1 MSGLQKVSHPDF
13 DSHVQQFQQAVKD
26 CQTLYLSSAKLC
38 IEQYSSFLPD
48 SPQSF
53 LQLMDD
59 LHKGLLIKIYVTIV
73 EADERWSQNEKKLG
87 RVLFDHVWPGGVPGG
102 KLREAA
108 AHVFRE
114 AQSLKWYSL
123 LRPFD
128 QIAPLKDRFGD
139 LETVVIR
146 LANLVAKADGELH
159 ATEAA
164 SMQQIQD
171 EINKHF
177 RESAL
182 TDTERKPADTPQS
195 TQAVQIMQR
204 ETQQLREDYE
214 IQSEVAVQVEQKT
227 QEEKLQ
233 EALERLDTLIGLEQ
247 VKHEIRTLTNF
258 LTMQQQRVA
267 AGLPTTNLS
276 LHLVFGGNPGTGKT
290 TVARI
295 VGQIYGSMGILEK
308 GHLIETDRSGLV
320 AEYAGQTG
328 PKANQKIDEALD
340 GVLFVD
346 EAYSLVAES
355 GDDPYGKEAIQA
367 LLKRMEDDR
376 ERLVVVLA
384 GYPSEM
390 ESLLR
395 TNPGLSSR
403 FNTKLT
409 FEDYTP
415 AELGHIFGSMCEA
428 NHYVLP
434 SETRARLLLGFRGL
448 YDDRDEHFGNGRLV
462 RNLFENAIRRLANR
476 IAGVAPLTKELLT
489 TIRPEDLQIDELPAD
504 FWQPLD
510 AGQVQFEIVCE
521 GCGDSTEVPS
531 KYLGRKVR
539 CKKCETRF
547 VAAWGNP
554 CVEA

>member
-1 MSGLQKVSHPDF
+1 MTHPNF
-13 DSHVQQFQQAVKD
+13 DSHIEQFQQAVKA
-26 CQTLYLSSAKLC
+26 CQRLYLSSAKLC
-38 IEQYSSFLPD
+38 IEQYASFLPD
-48 SPQSF
+48 SPESF

-73 EADERWSQNEKKLG
+73 EADERWSQNEKRLG
-87 RVLFDHVWPGGVPGG
+87 RVLFDHIWPGGVPGD

-114 AQSLKWYSL
+114 AQTLKWYSL

-128 QIAPLKDRFGD
+128 QIAPLKDRFGE

-159 ATEAA
+159 ASEAA

-177 RESAL
+177 RASPL
-182 TDTERKPADTPQS
+182 TETERKRGDTPQS
-195 TQAVQIMQR
+195 AQAVQMMQQ

-214 IQSEVAVQVEQKT
+214 IQSEVAVQLDEKT

-233 EALERLDTLIGLEQ
+233 EAMQRLETLIGLAQ
-247 VKHEIRTLTNF
+247 VKDEIRTLTNF
-258 LTMQQQRVA
+258 LKMQQQRTA

-295 VGQIYGSMGILEK
+295 VGQIYGSMGILQK

-355 GDDPYGKEAIQA
+355 GDDPYGREAVQA

-384 GYPSEM
+384 GYPAEM

-409 FEDYTP
+409 FEDYAP
-415 AELGHIFGSMCEA
+415 SELGHIFGSMCET

-434 SETRARLLLGFRGL
+434 SQTRARLLLGFQGL

-476 IAGVAPLTKELLT
+476 IAGIAPLTKELLT
-489 TIRPEDLQIDELPAD
+489 TIQPDDVQIDELPAE
-504 FWQPLD
+504 FWQPLENGEVLF
-510 AGQVQFEIVCE
+510 AIRCE
-521 GCGDSTEVPS
+521 GCGETTEAPP

-539 CKKCETRF
+539 CKRCQTKF
-547 VAAWGNP
+547 VAAWGDP
-554 CVEA
+554 VM

>member
-1 MSGLQKVSHPDF
+1 MTHPNF
-13 DSHVQQFQQAVKD
+13 DSHVQQFQQAVKA

-38 IEQYSSFLPD
+38 IEQYSNFLPD
-48 SPQSF
+48 SPESF

-73 EADERWSQNEKKLG
+73 EADDRWSQNEKKLG
-87 RVLFDHVWPGGVPGG
+87 RVLFDHIWPGGVPGG

-128 QIAPLKDRFGD
+128 QISPLKDRFGE

-177 RESAL
+177 HASPL
-182 TDTERKPADTPQS
+182 TETERKRPDAPES
-195 TQAVQIMQR
+195 AQAVQIMQQ

-214 IQSEVAVQVEQKT
+214 IQSEMAVQQEQKT
-227 QEEKLQ
+227 QEERLQ
-233 EALERLDTLIGLEQ
+233 EALERLDALIGLEQ
-247 VKHEIRTLTNF
+247 VKDEIRTLTNF
-258 LTMQQQRVA
+258 LKMQQQRIA

-295 VGQIYGSMGILEK
+295 VGQIYGSMGILDK
-308 GHLIETDRSGLV
+308 GHLVETDRSGLV

-328 PKANQKIDEALD
+328 PKANKKIDEALD
-340 GVLFVD
+340 GVLFID

-384 GYPSEM
+384 GYPAEM

-409 FEDYTP
+409 FEDYAP
-415 AELGHIFGSMCEA
+415 SELGHIFGSMCEA

-434 SETRARLLLGFRGL
+434 AGTRARLLLGFRGL

-462 RNLFENAIRRLANR
+462 RNLFENAIRQLANR

-489 TIRPEDLQIDELPAD
+489 TLQPDDVQIEELSPE
-504 FWQPLD
+504 FWEPLEK
-510 AGQVQFEIVCE
+510 GEVQFTIRCE
-521 GCGDSTEVPS
+521 GCGDTTEAPP

-539 CKKCETRF
+539 CKRCQTKF
-547 VAAWGNP
+547 VAAWGDP
-554 CVEA
+554 VM

>member
-1 MSGLQKVSHPDF
+1 MTHPNF
-13 DSHVQQFQQAVKD
+13 DSHVQQFQQAVIA
-26 CQTLYLSSAKLC
+26 CETLYLSSAKLC
-38 IEQYSSFLPD
+38 IERYSSFLPD
-48 SPQSF
+48 SPKSF

-73 EADERWSQNEKKLG
+73 EADDRWSQNEKKLG
-87 RVLFDHVWPGGVPGG
+87 RVLFDHIWPGGVPGG

-123 LRPFD
+123 LRPFH
-128 QIAPLKDRFGD
+128 QIAPLKDRFGE
-139 LETVVIR
+139 LETVMIR

-159 ATEAA
+159 ASEAA
-164 SMQQIQD
+164 SLQQIQD

-177 RESAL
+177 RASPLTETDRKRPDTPESA
-182 TDTERKPADTPQS
+182 
-195 TQAVQIMQR
+195 QAVQMMQQ

-214 IQSEVAVQVEQKT
+214 IQSEVAVQLDEKS

-233 EALERLDTLIGLEQ
+233 EALQRLDTLIGLEL
-247 VKHEIRTLTNF
+247 VKEEIRTLTNF
-258 LTMQQQRVA
+258 LKMQQQRIS

-295 VGQIYGSMGILEK
+295 VGQIYGSMGILQK

-328 PKANQKIDEALD
+328 PKANKKIDEALD

-395 TNPGLSSR
+395 SNPGLSSR

-409 FEDYTP
+409 FEDYAP
-415 AELGHIFGSMCEA
+415 SELGHIFGSMCEA

-434 SETRARLLLGFRGL
+434 AETRARLLLGFRGL

-476 IAGVAPLTKELLT
+476 IAGLAPVTKELLT
-489 TIRPEDLQIDELPAD
+489 TIQAEDVEIDELSAD
-504 FWQPLD
+504 YWQPLES
-510 AGQVQFEIVCE
+510 GEVQFTIRCE
-521 GCGDSTEVPS
+521 GCGESTEVPP

-539 CKKCETRF
+539 CKRCKTKF
-547 VAAWGNP
+547 VAAWGDP
-554 CVEA
+554 VI